1 MKIFF
6 RKKCGF
12 LVILVFGLLFIFWN
26 NVYLFHE
33 PQIKRKVEDLNQT
46 ASLARVYSSWNE
58 LSRRVAV
65 GGNAS
70 SNYAETVRSP
80 LATPASTNG
89 TYQRHYFNLELSDRI
104 GVDRALPDTR
114 HANCHT
120 REFLTS
126 PGRTTSVIITF
137 YNEATSTL
145 LRTIASVLKRTP
157 PELLQEIIVIDD
169 CSTALEHDLDF
180 LSRIPLIRFH
190 RNFVRE
196 GKNIG
201 VAYASGDFVIF
212 LDSHCEVNRGW
223 LEPLVDR
230 LTVDSTAVLSPII
243 DIIDADTFEYRP
255 NSARLRGGFDW
266 SLRFRWL
273 PVAEEELEH
282 RNHDESQPFFS
293 PAISGGV
300 FIVSKALFQQLGGF
314 DSGLEIW
321 GGESLEFSLKAWL
334 CGAHVEVVPC
344 SRIGHVFRRKHPY
357 GFPLGSATTY
367 LKNTKRI
374 ASVWMDEFQ
383 NFFYETRPEAN
394 GLSVGSLQQMK
405 DLKRRLNCRKFSWY
419 MQNVFLDL
427 KLPNENNAAFGHLR
441 HGERCLDVKPKY
453 KRSRKRSHRQHRLSQ
468 GNDVLLVEC
477 SRDDADGATKWSLNK
492 KSGQLATDSGACMS
506 VRNGMV
512 HLEQCEDEGGNQQS
526 QRWERK
532 GGTLVHSETEMCLEN
547 LVSADVGVSECRRGA
562 PSQLWNFS
570 VEIQHLR

>member
-33 PQIKRKVEDLNQT
+33 PQIKRKVDDLNQT
-46 ASLARVYSSWNE
+46 ASLALVYSNWNE
-58 LSRRVAV
+58 LSRHGAEQV
-65 GGNAS
+65 GG
-70 SNYAETVRSP
+70 SNSTSP
-80 LATPASTNG
+80 ING

-104 GVDRALPDTR
+104 GVDRTLPDTR
-114 HANCHT
+114 HANCKT

-137 YNEATSTL
+137 HNEATSTL
-145 LRTIASVLKRTP
+145 LRTIGSVLKQTP

-169 CSTALEHDLDF
+169 CSTSLEHNLDF
-180 LSRIPLIRFH
+180 LGRIPLVRFH

-196 GKNIG
+196 GLIRSRNIG
-201 VAYASGDFVIF
+201 VAYASGDFVLF

-243 DIIDADTFEYRP
+243 DIIDADSFEYRP

-282 RNHDESQPFFS
+282 RNHDESQPFYS

-300 FIVSKALFQQLGGF
+300 FIVSKTLFQQLGGF
-314 DSGLEIW
+314 DGGLEIW

-357 GFPLGSATTY
+357 GFPQGSAATY
-367 LKNTKRI
+367 LRNTKRI

-383 NFFYETRPEAN
+383 NFFYKTRPEASA
-394 GLSVGSLQQMK
+394 LSVGSLQQMK

-453 KRSRKRSHRQHRLSQ
+453 KRSRKRSHRQRRLPQ

-477 SRDDADGATKWSLNK
+477 SRDDADGASKWSLNK
-492 KSGQLATDSGACMS
+492 KTGQLSTDSGACMN
-506 VRNGMV
+506 VRQGMV
-512 HLEQCEDEGGNQQS
+512 QLEQCEDENEDQLS